1 MQSYIAINNDLNIRQ
16 QSSSGG
22 IFSALATYVLQNQGI
37 VFGAA
42 WNSDWLVDIINITNL
57 KDLSKLRGS
66 KYIQANINNTYQEC
80 KDYLDAGKLVLYS
93 GIPCQ
98 LHGLKKFLAKD
109 YDNLILVDI
118 ACHGLMSIN
127 IWKDYLKTIQ
137 RPDASIIEINFRYKE
152 LTWEDY
158 HVLIKYSDGQVLN
171 EHHSTNKYIQAFL
184 SDKYLKSSCYDCQFK
199 NSYSISDLIIGD
211 AWGTKSPYKSQ
222 YGISFIQVLTDKG
235 QEFLNKIT
243 TISKILQEPNY
254 QANGCFKN
262 KISITPAKS
271 TLDLFQKKVG
281 IITLHLIDNYGGT
294 LQAWAL
300 NKYITGLGYKAET
313 ITWKDSRILDFAKKN
328 IPLRTFNT
336 SRELKN
342 IKQSD
347 YDILVVGSDQIWRH
361 RFITGDFGEEHIN
374 IPFLQFT
381 NGWNKT
387 RISYAASIG
396 VAGENWEYPEIETKN
411 ISNLLQN
418 FNAISVREIQ
428 SVQDC
433 KNKLNL
439 NVTNCVDPTLLIS
452 RQEYLKLC
460 ENEAPYAEDIF
471 VYLLDETQEKI
482 TEINS
487 YCKKN
492 NLSYF
497 KTRTKTVESWLA
509 AFRDA
514 KYIITDS
521 FHGCIFALLFNKP
534 FICLYNKWRG
544 NARFDSLIQLF
555 NINKN
560 IIYSIKDLQGQIFY
574 KPQELSQ
581 QNILDSK
588 VFLQSSLALPA
599 KIMNFIPY
607 KKLEQK
613 VKPYLY
619 F

>member
-42 WNSDWLVDIINITNL
+42 WNSDWLVDIISITDL

-152 LTWEDY
+152 PTWEDY

-171 EHHSTNKYIQAFL
+171 EHHSANKYIQAFL

-222 YGISFIQVLTDKG
+222 YGISFIQVLTNKG

-262 KISITPAKS
+262 KINITPAKPTS
-271 TLDLFQKKVG
+271 DLFQKKVG

-300 NKYITGLGYKAET
+300 NKYITSLGYKAET
-313 ITWKDSRILDFAKKN
+313 ITWKDSRILDFAKQN
-328 IPLRTFNT
+328 IPLRIFNT
-336 SRELKN
+336 SKELKH
-342 IKQSD
+342 IKSSD

-361 RFITGDFGEEHIN
+361 RFITGDFEEEHIN
-374 IPFLQFT
+374 IPFLKFT

-396 VAGENWEYPEIETKN
+396 VAGDNWEYPEIETKN
-411 ISNLLQN
+411 ISRLLQN
-418 FNAISVREIQ
+418 FNAVSVREVQ
-428 SVQDC
+428 SIQDC
-433 KNKLNL
+433 KDKLNI
-439 NVTNCVDPTLLIS
+439 NVSNCVDPTLLIS
-452 RQEYLKLC
+452 KQEYLKLC
-460 ENEAPYAEDIF
+460 ENEPKYTKNIF
-471 VYLLDETQEKI
+471 IYLLDETSDKL
-482 TEINS
+482 TEITN
-487 YCKKN
+487 YCNAN
-492 NLSYF
+492 NLTFF
-497 KTRTKTVESWLA
+497 KAREKTVEAWLA

-514 KYIITDS
+514 EYIITDS

-534 FICLYNKWRG
+534 FICLYNRWRG

-555 NINKN
+555 NIDKN
-560 IIYSIKDLQGQIFY
+560 IIYNINDLQGQIFY

-588 VFLQSSLALPA
+588 IFLQSSLALPA
-599 KIMNFIPY
+599 KSMNFIPY
-607 KKLEQK
+607 KKQEQK